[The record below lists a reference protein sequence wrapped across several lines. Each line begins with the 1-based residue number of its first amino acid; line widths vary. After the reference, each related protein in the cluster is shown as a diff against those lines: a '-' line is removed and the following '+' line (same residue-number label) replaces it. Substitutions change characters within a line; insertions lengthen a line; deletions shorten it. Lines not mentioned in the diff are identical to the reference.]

1 VEESAMKS
9 GVVFLL
15 LFIVLASVAIADR
28 GSIPYQPGVKIF
40 EPNQK
45 ALIAWDGE
53 EEILILSTDLRASSP
68 TRVLEVLPLPARP
81 EVKKGSV
88 DSFRKAV
95 QLINTSEASSMTRSK
110 GGIITRSPA
119 GQVVERK
126 RIGAHN
132 IAVVQ
137 VLDPKRFTHWVQES
151 LQKDGAQQKTIPAVL
166 SRSVQEYIDDGF
178 TWFVFDTVDL
188 GSETV
193 SQDAIIYRFSTDK
206 LYYPLRISRT
216 DEGETDI
223 TLIILTP
230 KMLSEFPGLPIK
242 EIGLEHEPVTIG
254 QSDLKMID
262 EDIAALLR
270 GSPELKLRIWKLRG
284 RLDSFHQDLL
294 AH

>member
-1 VEESAMKS
+1 VEKPEMKPCLAL
-9 GVVFLL
+9 VLLFLL
-15 LFIVLASVAIADR
+15 LNSVALADR

-81 EVKKGSV
+81 EVKKGSTE
-88 DSFRKAV
+88 SFQKAV
-95 QLINTSEASSMTRSK
+95 DIINRANEPVTRGKAEAVTRA
-110 GGIITRSPA
+110 PA
-119 GQVVERK
+119 GRVVERK
-126 RIGAHN
+126 KIGAHN

-137 VLDPKRFTHWVQES
+137 VLDPKRFTGWAQEA
-151 LQKDGAQQKTIPAVL
+151 LQKDGAKQETIPAIL
-166 SRSVQEYIDDGF
+166 STSVQEYIDDGF
-178 TWFVFDTVDL
+178 TWFVFDTVEL

-193 SQDAIIYRFSTDK
+193 TQDAIIYRFATDK

-223 TLIILTP
+223 TLIVLTP
-230 KMLSEFPGLPIK
+230 RMLSKFPGLPVK
-242 EIGLEHEPVTIG
+242 QVHLEHEPVTIG
-254 QSDLKMID
+254 QRELREID
-262 EDIAALLR
+262 EDIAALLQ
-270 GSPELKLRIWKLRG
+270 SSQELKLRVWKLRG

-294 AH
+294 AQ